1 MMRDLPNIKE
11 IHDVCEG
18 CQLGKQHRQAFP
30 SGKAWRA
37 KALLELV
44 HTDVCGPMRT
54 PSLDNNRYF
63 ILFINDYTRMTW
75 VYFLRERSE
84 VFNIFKKFKTHVE
97 KQSGHYIK
105 ALRSDRGK
113 EYTSKE
119 FNKFCEDEGV
129 EHQLTVG
136 YAPEQNGVSERKNRT
151 IMEMAR
157 SMIFEKGLPNT
168 FWAEAVYI
176 AVYLLNRCPT
186 KALQN
191 KTPIEA
197 WSNIKPSAKHLK
209 VFGCICYVHIP
220 KEKRHKLEE
229 KSEVGIFLGYSS
241 QSKGYRIY
249 NPKTKKFMISR
260 DVEFDESAS
269 WNWDEEKVEKKSVTI
284 TQPCRE
290 ENEETPGTIPQP
302 TTPPAIQDEGSP

>member
-1 MMRDLPNIKE
+1 MATCKSHSHESRKYDERPSNIKE

-30 SGKAWRA
+30 SGKALRA
-37 KALLELV
+37 KAL
-44 HTDVCGPMRT
+44 
-54 PSLDNNRYF
+54 YF
-63 ILFINDYTRMTW
+63 ILFIDEYTRMTW

-168 FWAEAVYI
+168 FWVEAVYT

-249 NPKTKKFMISR
+249 NPKTKKFLISR

-269 WNWDEEKVEKKSVTI
+269 WNWEEEKVEKKIVTI

-290 ENEETPGTIPQP
+290 ENEETPSTIPQP
-302 TTPPAIQDEGSP
+302 TTPPAIQDESSP